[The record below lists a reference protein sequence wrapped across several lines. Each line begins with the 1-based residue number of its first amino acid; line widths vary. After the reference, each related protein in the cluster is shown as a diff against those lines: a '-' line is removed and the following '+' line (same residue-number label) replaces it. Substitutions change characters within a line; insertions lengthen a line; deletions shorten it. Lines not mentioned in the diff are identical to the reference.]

1 MTICYWI
8 DSLQTASWKEH
19 LRSINL
25 KKLELNICVLEEDVW
40 RPSYHHPAIRHHH
53 GEWNYYCCFL
63 GQLNDCRGVDPWR
76 HDCFL
81 LLQMAEAKNG
91 IGHVRHA
98 ITPKMGVRILQRKGS
113 LSNMSFINR
122 EYLWTD
128 WTDKTY
134 KSSRDGMDSF
144 GWKRTVLWK
153 MREFCQKRKGV
164 TSQHLPKLLIKTRI
178 KFLPFLC
185 KKQEHL

>member
-1 MTICYWI
+1 M
-8 DSLQTASWKEH
+8 
-19 LRSINL
+19 
-25 KKLELNICVLEEDVW
+25 CVLEEDAW
-40 RPSYHHPAIRHHH
+40 RPFYHHPAIRHHH
-53 GEWNYYCCFL
+53 

-128 WTDKTY
+128 
-134 KSSRDGMDSF
+134 
-144 GWKRTVLWK
+144 
-153 MREFCQKRKGV
+153 
-164 TSQHLPKLLIKTRI
+164 
-178 KFLPFLC
+178 
-185 KKQEHL
+185 